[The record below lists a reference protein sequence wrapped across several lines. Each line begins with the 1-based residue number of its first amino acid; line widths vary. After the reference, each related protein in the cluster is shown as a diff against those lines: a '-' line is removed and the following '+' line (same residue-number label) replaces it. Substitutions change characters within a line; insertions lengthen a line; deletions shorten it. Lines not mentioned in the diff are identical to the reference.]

1 MHNDTLNYT
10 LKTALT
16 DAVGTRGTYSQ
27 EERHRIFF
35 MKCTGRVILKTNKMI
50 AWGSWRVIVVLNSE
64 ARKNSSEVKGWK
76 LAGW

>member
-1 MHNDTLNYT
+1 
-10 LKTALT
+10 
-16 DAVGTRGTYSQ
+16 
-27 EERHRIFF
+27 